1 MRKKLAP
8 PSDDCVVPVYGE
20 PLPCGA
26 EYDRQTAPQVTPSL
40 RTPATVAKAK
50 NKQRS
55 SKRVPAV
62 LDLINQLML
71 CAPTCP
77 ASKLQ
82 RHSME
87 SLPRHRR
94 KDRARA
100 SITFAAPSTHRARS
114 RNHRQASIR
123 RGAGA
128 TGAEAVQRPASLH
141 HPWLLISCRL
151 LLCMRAVCTTT
162 TGTSRS
168 PCA

>member
-1 MRKKLAP
+1 MIVWFQCTVSRYPAVLSMIGRLLHKSLQACGHQPQWQKRKINR
-8 PSDDCVVPVYGE
+8 
-20 PLPCGA
+20 GA
-26 EYDRQTAPQVTPSL
+26 AKEYL
-40 RTPATVAKAK
+40 E
-50 NKQRS
+50 
-55 SKRVPAV
+55 PAV

-82 RHSME
+82 RHSLE
-87 SLPRHRR
+87 ALPRR

>member
-8 PSDDCVVPVYGE
+8 PSDDCLVPVYGE

-82 RHSME
+82 RHSLVA
-87 SLPRHRR
+87 LPRR
-94 KDRARA
+94 KDPARA
-100 SITFAAPSTHRARS
+100 SITFIAARSTHRARS